1 MSCGESPHVWQKP
14 RDIGTRQVSHNV
26 SLSDASKDSMTI
38 LDLCAYIGLAA
49 VGMATV
55 NMGLGLLIALR
66 YSPVRL
72 WPHRHVNIFRLHN
85 WTAYF
90 VLLLI
95 VLHPALLLFRAST
108 HFGWFEVL
116 LPVGSPVQPTV
127 NTVGALALYGLLVV
141 IITSFFRL
149 RMTRPLW
156 KKLHY
161 LVFPA
166 FVLMFFHAI
175 FADTL
180 LRDGK
185 VDLLDGGKVFIEVCC
200 AFALATWVVRLRLRV
215 RGFRPQV

>member
-1 MSCGESPHVWQKP
+1 
-14 RDIGTRQVSHNV
+14 
-26 SLSDASKDSMTI
+26 MTI
-38 LDLCAYIGLAA
+38 LDLCAYVGLAA

-66 YSPVRL
+66 YSPVRF

-95 VLHPALLLFRAST
+95 VLHPIVLLFRGST
-108 HFGWFEVL
+108 HFGWLDVL
-116 LPVGSPVQPTV
+116 LPIKSPVQPTV
-127 NTVGALALYGLLVV
+127 NTMGALALYGLMIV
-141 IITSFFRL
+141 IGTSFFRL
-149 RMTRPLW
+149 RMARPVW

-161 LVFPA
+161 FVYPA
-166 FVLMFFHAI
+166 FVLMFIHAM

-180 LRDGK
+180 LRNGK
-185 VDLLDGGKVFIEVCC
+185 VDLLDGGKVFVEICS
-200 AFALATWVVRLRLRV
+200 AFALGTWIVRRRLHV